1 MYVRWLSRKQVA
13 AFGSDLQWVWH
24 NFFFN
29 EIICSW
35 HRCCGITWYRK
46 ASKSWSSYKFILR
59 NNAWLPCTFRPSFSE
74 NMSCTP
80 MLFEPGANA
89 GVAGGVRGWALGKC
103 YCGEY
108 INKVETSKKTM
119 KIGVIQTVGLSTS
132 HRISRHNNG
141 LLFAAN
147 TNTILIDKSHY
158 QCAIN

>member
-1 MYVRWLSRKQVA
+1 MR
-13 AFGSDLQWVWH
+13 
-24 NFFFN
+24 
-29 EIICSW
+29 E
-35 HRCCGITWYRK
+35 
-46 ASKSWSSYKFILR
+46 LR
-59 NNAWLPCTFRPSFSE
+59 VEVSGRAR
-74 NMSCTP
+74 
-80 MLFEPGANA
+80 
-89 GVAGGVRGWALGKC
+89 GKC